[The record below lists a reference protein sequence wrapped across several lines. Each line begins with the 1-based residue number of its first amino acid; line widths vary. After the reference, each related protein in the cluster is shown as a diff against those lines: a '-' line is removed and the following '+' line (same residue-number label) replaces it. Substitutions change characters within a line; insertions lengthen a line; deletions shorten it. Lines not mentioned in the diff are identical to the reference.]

1 MVKNRLY
8 WDDAYPIAQRLQW
21 AHSQAD
27 PIQVDFVVLREWVLQ
42 LPEFADDPTLAQLT
56 MLEDIQREW
65 IDYLR
70 NNRESAK

>member
-8 WDDAYPIAQRLQW
+8 WDDAYPIAQRLQR

-65 IDYLR
+65 IDLFK
-70 NNRESAK
+70 E